1 MGKEINTEKLSIYL
15 KDLSSVADAPYL
27 WKPAYRKVLGL
38 LGELKGGKSPSVEWG
53 VVGDEDALYVRLNR
67 GKTRDRYLITCH
79 LDHPYLVF
87 DGLGKAWPFGNFDYN
102 RLDPDGTI
110 PVEVWDK
117 DGNRLGESVLI
128 RKGKSRGFTVAS
140 GTEGGRNDQATY
152 KMPAF
157 KVHGGVVEMSN
168 ADDMAMVALSLSLI
182 SGISK
187 SDANFDAVFAFEKV
201 EEVKQLSGV
210 GIALKRKTPWW
221 TIAPDT
227 NLIVLEM
234 VDEKLPPKPLQ
245 AVEQLNL
252 PRPKVGGG
260 PGLRVNDRELI
271 YGQKSSYPNHLEARF
286 LTVARAVD
294 LEHQYTVQAGFCD
307 GGIFSGFNLGPNIVG
322 LTVVD
327 NYRHNEG
334 EAGLFVPEK
343 FYLRDLEL
351 AGKWIYEV
359 ICDKNVTSGEG
370 FDYKS
375 LLSQRLR
382 ATSLLASDS
391 YLRGLVR
398 ERVRTYRAMKPRLEM
413 GKYFSNS
420 LSEWIKFVSAA
431 AFAYLRTF
439 L

>member
-1 MGKEINTEKLSIYL
+1 MGKEIDTGSLSAYL
-15 KDLSSVADAPYL
+15 KDLSSVANAPYL
-27 WKPAYRKVLGL
+27 WEPARRKVLGL
-38 LGELKGGKSPSVEWG
+38 LVDLEKKRSPDVEWE
-53 VVGDEDALYVRLNR
+53 VIGDEDALYLRLSKGR
-67 GKTRDRYLITCH
+67 AHDRYLITCH

-87 DGLGKAWPFGNFDYN
+87 DGLGKAWPFGNFDYD

-117 DGNRLGESVLI
+117 DGSRLGESVLM
-128 RKGKSRGFTVAS
+128 RKGERRCFTVAS
-140 GTEGGRNDQATY
+140 GTGGGRNDQATY

-157 KVHGGVVEMSN
+157 EVREGVVEMSN

-182 SGISK
+182 DSISK
-187 SDANFDAVFAFEKV
+187 SDANFDAVFAFENV

-221 TIAPDT
+221 MIGPDT

-245 AVEQLNL
+245 AREQLNL

-271 YGQKSSYPNHLEARF
+271 YGQKSGYPNYLEARF
-286 LTVARAVD
+286 LAVARAVD

-343 FYLRDLEL
+343 FHLRDLEL
-351 AGKWIYEV
+351 AGRWIYEV
-359 ICDKNVTSGEG
+359 ICGKDVTSDKD

-391 YLRGLVR
+391 YLQGLVR

-413 GKYFSNS
+413 GKYFPDS
-420 LSEWIKFVSAA
+420 LSEWVKFVSAV
-431 AFAYLRTF
+431 AFAYMRTF